1 MVLLIILLVLLL
13 LSALWA
19 IMTVP
24 LIRSAI
30 ALALTSVI
38 LSVIMFQLGAPYAA
52 VFELSVCAG
61 LIPVIFISVIS
72 LVHRLPFDEH
82 LRRRKSRLSRFWPLP
97 FILAAAIAFLY
108 FSKPA
113 PEVFVKT
120 PEAINDVRVLLWN
133 YRRFD
138 LFGQILALLAGAFG
152 VLILFKSTGENK

>member
-1 MVLLIILLVLLL
+1 MVLLSALLILLL

-19 IMTVP
+19 ITTVP

-30 ALALTSVI
+30 ALSLTSVI
-38 LSVIMFQLGAPYAA
+38 LSIIMFQLGAPYAA

-72 LVHRLPFDEH
+72 LAHRLPFDEH

-97 FILAAAIAFLY
+97 FILVAAAIFLY
-108 FSKPA
+108 WIKPA
-113 PEVFVKT
+113 SEIFVTK
-120 PEAINDVRVLLWN
+120 PEAINDVRILLWN

-138 LFGQILALLAGAFG
+138 LFGQIIALLAGAFG
-152 VLILFKSTGENK
+152 VLILFKNTGDKK